1 MRKLPSR
8 HTQPT
13 GTPAGRRLTP
23 VLLDRLT
30 DHAPHE
36 AREADGAFMLTRAL
50 LRESVLRDLRWLL
63 NTTNLEATVDLGPYA
78 GVRESVINFG
88 TGALAGLRMSEI
100 EWTDIERTIREAILA
115 FETRIVPD
123 SLQVKCVENNSDSLL
138 HHNLLVLEIR
148 GQIWAVPYPFEFV
161 FRSEVDLE
169 NGYMVLQAPGNE

>member
-1 MRKLPSR
+1 MRKSPSR
-8 HTQPT
+8 QTHTL
-13 GTPAGRRLTP
+13 GTPGGRRLTP

-36 AREADGAFMLTRAL
+36 QREADGAFMLTRAL

-63 NTTNLEATVDLGPYA
+63 NTTNLEASVDLAPHA

-100 EWTDIERTIREAILA
+100 EWSDIERTIREAIQT
-115 FETRIVPD
+115 FETRIVAD
-123 SLQVKCVENNSDSLL
+123 TLQVKCVENDDSLL

-169 NGYMVLQAPGNE
+169 NGYMVLQAPGTE